1 MTIPGLFVIVALSL
15 AGAFQ
20 TETQTGA
27 SARIEGEAQVESTVG
42 IPVQVLQVIYPGPE
56 LEVRDVDPRTTPIV
70 LRIDAVYPHGADYRY
85 DLTWSGMEAGTFNL
99 TDYLRRK
106 DGTESTDLP
115 ACTVTVKS
123 VLAPDSIDIQLD
135 IPEKGLIPATYR
147 SAWLIG
153 GIVWVVGLL
162 GFIFLGRRRQPSS
175 VQPAPEDIARA
186 KLRRIEQLIET
197 AMREP
202 AFSVQQKAELDLLI
216 VDFWRERRDLTGV
229 APDKAIQTLR
239 NDPEAGPLLQRAE
252 RWLYDRPEN
261 TSREE
266 ISALLAPLRELV
278 REAAIKG
285 RPSLSGTGTASG
297 RETGTSKAAEG
308 GRG

>member
-1 MTIPGLFVIVALSL
+1 MTIPGLFVIAALSL
-15 AGAFQ
+15 TGGLQ
-20 TETQTGA
+20 TETQTH
-27 SARIEGEAQVESTVG
+27 ESVRM
-42 IPVQVLQVIYPGPE
+42 
-56 LEVRDVDPRTTPIV
+56 EVRDVDPRTTPVV
-70 LRIDAVYPHGADYRY
+70 LRIDAVYPHGADFRY

-106 DGTESTDLP
+106 DGTESSDLP

-123 VLAPDSIDIQLD
+123 VLAPDAIDIQLD
-135 IPEKGLIPATYR
+135 VPEKGLIPATYR
-147 SAWLIG
+147 TAWLIG
-153 GIVWVVGLL
+153 GIVWVTGLL
-162 GFIFLGRRRQPSS
+162 GLIFLGRRRQPVK
-175 VQPAPEDIARA
+175 VQLAPEDIARA
-186 KLRRIEQLIET
+186 KLRRIELLIET

-229 APDKAIQTLR
+229 APDKAIQALR
-239 NDPEAGPLLQRAE
+239 TDPEAGPLLQRAE

-278 REAAIKG
+278 REASAKG
-285 RPSLSGTGTASG
+285 PPSLSSKGTGATEG
-297 RETGTSKAAEG
+297 VGG
-308 GRG
+308 GRR